1 MLACSSKNNS
11 AKKTWLLHFYSNKT
25 MVNFLGIWVCVYFI
39 LSFSFNCTALM
50 DLWYALRSAELNQK
64 IHKPAPKFLSESK
77 DLQTRPKVL
86 I

>member
-1 MLACSSKNNS
+1 
-11 AKKTWLLHFYSNKT
+11 
-25 MVNFLGIWVCVYFI
+25 
-39 LSFSFNCTALM
+39 M